1 MKSIRLFFY
10 FFIAELLLCGSGQV
24 IHVAGGLTLRMFN
37 FLIAIGLT
45 VPLII
50 NRRIGQYAGN
60 MLMFYL
66 FTTMVALS
74 FCLISNNQENLFA
87 DIKQL
92 SFFLTLPFIYFMVSD
107 KKVIQNVCSIIK
119 WSSLF
124 MSVAYLVY
132 IVLIKYLKVIDFN
145 IFYVMMEEESDF
157 MFRGDEGELFY
168 KGFLYLTI
176 GLLFW
181 MNEKKWL
188 FSLLHLLAI
197 YYTQTRGFYVITLLA
212 ILLLYVTRHKMKPS
226 TAASLFLLCLLLL
239 FVTLQLGLF
248 DVGEDRTGGDELR
261 MLTALQVIER
271 ITPFSFLFG
280 HGFGYGVPVRDI
292 HMENSILEIFHKQG
306 ILGLS
311 FWGLL
316 LWKIYADYK
325 RTPTEYKQ
333 TASLFMIGAVCVY
346 VQSLFNPFLINPIGM
361 SFVLLSFVVSNKLS
375 RLNESSLRYNLVQ

>member
-271 ITPFSFLFG
+271 ITLFRFCSG
-280 HGFGYGVPVRDI
+280 MGSG
-292 HMENSILEIFHKQG
+292 MEC
-306 ILGLS
+306 
-311 FWGLL
+311 
-316 LWKIYADYK
+316 
-325 RTPTEYKQ
+325 R
-333 TASLFMIGAVCVY
+333 
-346 VQSLFNPFLINPIGM
+346 
-361 SFVLLSFVVSNKLS
+361 
-375 RLNESSLRYNLVQ
+375 